1 MTRKNKQRLE
11 LTWIGKEQRPKLEPR
26 ILLEDKAKSYH
37 AAHRVSEQDSFDNML
52 IHGDNLLAL
61 KALETNY
68 AGKIKCIFIDP
79 PYNTDNAYEHYD
91 DGLENSIWLT
101 LMRDRLELLYHLLTN
116 DGVLWI
122 TLDERQIHYCKVI
135 CDEIFGRKNFCGQ
148 MVWEKKKKPSFLKAQ
163 VGIITDYILP
173 YAKNIKLVAPFIY
186 GVTTA
191 GKKFPFNN
199 AGNGVKTLTFP
210 KESVEFGC
218 PDQIF
223 EAQDMSQGNIIT
235 KLLDK
240 LIVEGGYNK
249 NIFRLEGEWR
259 YSQNKLDE
267 IIKNDERIII
277 SKSPFRPNHIKE
289 GGKPKKMHNLL
300 SRAHYDMATNEDAE
314 KESKDLFGAK
324 NSFDYP
330 KPEKLIQTLIG
341 ATTQPGDLVL
351 DSFAGSGTTG
361 AVAHKMNRRWIMV
374 ELGEHC
380 HTHILPRLKKVI
392 DGNDQGGI
400 SKAQNWQGGGGFRYF
415 TIAPSLLKKDKWG
428 RYIVNK
434 AFNPEMLAE
443 ALCQQAGFT
452 YQPNPDVWWQHG
464 FSSEHDFI
472 YATTQTFT
480 HAQLAKLSAEVG
492 DDRTLFIYCSG
503 FKARLDQ
510 FANLTVCRI
519 PPAILQNCEWD
530 RDDYSLKVQNLPYQ
544 AGTQTTMALS
554 NDE

>member
-1 MTRKNKQRLE
+1 MNKAKQKLE

-79 PYNTDNAYEHYD
+79 PYNTGSAFAHYE
-91 DGLENSIWLT
+91 DGLEHSIWLT
-101 LMRDRLELLYHLLTN
+101 MMRDRLDILYRLLKDDGMIFAQIDNREL
-116 DGVLWI
+116 
-122 TLDERQIHYCKVI
+122 HYLKI
-135 CDEIFGRKNFCGQ
+135 LMDEIFGRENYRN
-148 MVWEKKKKPSFLKAQ
+148 S
-163 VGIITDYILP
+163 IITR
-173 YAKNIKLVAPFIY
+173 K
-186 GVTTA
+186 
-191 GKKFPFNN
+191 
-199 AGNGVKTLTFP
+199 
-210 KESVEFGC
+210 
-218 PDQIF
+218 
-223 EAQDMSQGNIIT
+223 
-235 KLLDK
+235 
-240 LIVEGGYNK
+240 
-249 NIFRLEGEWR
+249 
-259 YSQNKLDE
+259 
-267 IIKNDERIII
+267 
-277 SKSPFRPNHIKE
+277 
-289 GGKPKKMHNLL
+289 
-300 SRAHYDMATNEDAE
+300 
-314 KESKDLFGAK
+314 GAK
-324 NSFDYP
+324 NVQKQFETVEKLNAGFDTIVMYSKKSDIRIP
-330 KPEKLIQTLIG
+330 NLFMEVKGEISGGWNNHWRGTSRPTMRYDLLGIEPKTGQWRWQKERSLNAIKNYKILLKYMNKNKVKNITTQAIDEYYQKYLQENNIDNVRDFELIRLSKHNKPEHYIPPSNKTLLSENWMDISVAGRVTDFEHEKNELILQRIIEWITI
-341 ATTQPGDLVL
+341 PGDLVL

-544 AGTQTTMALS
+544 AGTQTTMAFS
-554 NDE
+554 NDK